1 MRESI
6 HAVSAHGTTAAA
18 SSVLSFSHAQGA
30 TDNNTSPM
38 RSVLAPEHG
47 QTQTL
52 PTALKPASGGQQSP
66 ARAQLFRVDSHDVER
81 GSLTSHALPVA
92 SRTSLRSQLTGDD
105 SVRASFTAGRIRPIA
120 AAPTTT
126 TAAAATAGSL
136 SVPGQHS
143 STEASSGGV
152 DTHNP
157 LNQ

>member
-18 SSVLSFSHAQGA
+18 STVLSFSHAQGTA
-30 TDNNTSPM
+30 DSNSSQL

-52 PTALKPASGGQQSP
+52 PTALKSASGGQQSP

-126 TAAAATAGSL
+126 TTTTAGSL
-136 SVPGQHS
+136 SVPSQHS
-143 STEASSGGV
+143 STEGSSSGA